1 MSSRFLVA
9 CALLVSLTS
18 IAKSADLP
26 CGTPA
31 DCRLINSPFR
41 PGAPGGGARTHV
53 APSNKTAAKNFGD
66 SNARALSSPRN
77 PDAPAAK

>member
-18 IAKSADLP
+18 TAKSADLP

-41 PGAPGGGARTHV
+41 PGKPGGGTTTHV
-53 APSNKTAAKNFGD
+53 APSNKTAAKNLGN
-66 SNARALSSPRN
+66 SNARVLSSPKN
-77 PDAPAAK
+77 SEVPAAK

>member
-9 CALLVSLTS
+9 CALLFALTG
-18 IAKSADLP
+18 IARSADLP

-41 PGAPGGGARTHV
+41 PGAPGGGTRTHV
-53 APSNKTAAKNFGD
+53 APSSKTAAKNLGD
-66 SNARALSSPRN
+66 SNARVLTSPKK

>member
-18 IAKSADLP
+18 IARSADLP

-41 PGAPGGGARTHV
+41 PGAPGGGTRTHV
-53 APSNKTAAKNFGD
+53 APSNKTAAKAVND
-66 SNARALSSPRN
+66 SNARVLSPPKGADAALV
-77 PDAPAAK
+77 K